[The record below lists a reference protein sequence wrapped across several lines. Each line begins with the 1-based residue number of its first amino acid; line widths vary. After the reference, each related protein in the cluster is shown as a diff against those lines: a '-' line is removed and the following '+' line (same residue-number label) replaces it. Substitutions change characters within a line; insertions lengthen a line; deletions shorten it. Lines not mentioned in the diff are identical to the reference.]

1 MKTIYLSIIGF
12 FYFLSVALG
21 VESLHIRS
29 GETLTGTIE
38 SISSTDKW
46 SFYGE
51 AGDRVVICAMKTSG
65 SMSGAYLKLYD
76 RDGSVE
82 SQNSA
87 SSGIDKQLKKTGL
100 YTLSVEAN
108 APSGTG
114 KYSLTFQKIP
124 GPVSAPGDLDG
135 CTMISGMKYPGTI
148 NDVSDFDSF
157 QFYGQTGDIVK
168 VYTIKRSGNMN
179 GMYIKL
185 YSADGEAA
193 ESENL
198 GSYGIDHMLGKTGL
212 YTVIVEAYNHSGT
225 GKYEIV
231 FIKTPANIP
240 PGIYNQIPDNGD
252 IITDDNGLF
261 SWYSLTGITGYDVF
275 FGEDV
280 IEPLGKIG
288 SNVSSPSIL
297 SPEMEDGNIYY
308 WRVIAHTSSG
318 DIKGPYVWFYYEKDT
333 APPLDGTF
341 HAVPGSSQV
350 SLSWSGFTDAE
361 SGIKSYKLVY
371 NTGGGSPASCSV
383 GTQAYSGI
391 DKAYIHKGLDNN
403 TTYYYRLCAKDNAG
417 NISTGVT
424 ASATP
429 SLSSGPD
436 LTGTWTSLV
445 QTCRKSGKSF
455 KCKIKGKLFVR
466 NVGQQEAKSS
476 FIGYYLSDNGDFES
490 SDTFLKKAATGK
502 IKAGKSKNTSIS
514 YSFKP
519 GDSAAGKY
527 IIAVIDAGNA
537 VAEADETNNNISFG
551 PLP

>member
-29 GETLTGTIE
+29 GETITGTIE
-38 SISSTDKW
+38 SISSADKW

-76 RDGSVE
+76 KDGSVE
-82 SQNSA
+82 SQNSG
-87 SSGIDKQLKKTGL
+87 SSGIDKQLKKTGV

-108 APSGTG
+108 AQSGTG
-114 KYSLTFQKIP
+114 NYSLTFQKIP

-135 CTMISGMKYPGTI
+135 GTMIPGMKYPGTI

-168 VYTIKRSGNMN
+168 VYTLKKSGNMN
-179 GMYIKL
+179 NMYIKL
-185 YSADGEAA
+185 YPADGEAA

-212 YTVIVEAYNHSGT
+212 YTVTVEAYNHSGT

-288 SNVSSPSIL
+288 SNVSSSSML

-318 DIKGPYVWFYYEKDT
+318 DIKGPYVWFHYEKDST
-333 APPLDGTF
+333 PPVDGTF
-341 HAVPGSSQV
+341 NAVPGSSQV
-350 SLSWSGFTDAE
+350 SLSWSGFTDVE
-361 SGIKSYKLVY
+361 SGINSYKLVY
-371 NTGGGSPASCSV
+371 NTGGFPVSCSV
-383 GTQAYSGI
+383 GTQAYSGTN
-391 DKAYIHKGLDNN
+391 KAYIHKGLDNN
-403 TTYYYRLCAKDNAG
+403 TTYYYRLCAEDNAG
-417 NISTGVT
+417 NISAGVT

-445 QTCRKSGKSF
+445 QTCRNSRKGV
-455 KCKIKGKLFVR
+455 KCKIKGKLSVR
-466 NVGQQEAKSS
+466 NAGQQEAKSS
-476 FIGYYLSDNGDFES
+476 FVGYYLSDNSDFES

-527 IIAVIDAGNA
+527 IIAVIDAGNT
-537 VAEADETNNNISFG
+537 VAEPDEANNNISFG